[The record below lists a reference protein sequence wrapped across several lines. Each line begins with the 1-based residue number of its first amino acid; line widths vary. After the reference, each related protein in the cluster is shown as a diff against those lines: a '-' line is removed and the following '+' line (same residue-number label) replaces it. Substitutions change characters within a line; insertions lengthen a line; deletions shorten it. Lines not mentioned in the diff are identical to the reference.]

1 MNSVRTCE
9 TCGTSTEAT
18 FSGNLSCVVCLLDIG
33 LGPDVA
39 EQDGAFVLVPD
50 RLGAHTI
57 ERHDDGSACELGHGA
72 MGITYRAIDKAL
84 DRPVALKIINTDL
97 GSRSAEARE
106 RFTREARAAAA
117 LRHPNVATVYQFGV
131 REETGQ
137 FFYAMELVEG
147 ETLEECVR
155 RLGPLDVLTT
165 IEIALQ
171 VTAALQAAE
180 ERRLVHRDLKP
191 GNLMLISRNGATV
204 SASTSRLSRDYSNI
218 PSVVAMAEPAR
229 RSGRRRAGRNV
240 IGADQKNE
248 KFVVKVIDFGV
259 AKAVAEKTNAMS
271 LTHGGFVGTPAFASP
286 EQFTNAPVDVRSDI
300 YSLGAT
306 LWFALTG
313 HMLFSGRTI
322 DEIRTARESKPLPI
336 EQLKAARAPHRLVS
350 LLKSMLAVEPAARP
364 AGAREL
370 AAKLEAIRA
379 SITGRPKAV
388 ARFALAAA
396 VVALLTIVGI
406 RAFHSRPAMPV
417 AAVIPEKSIAVLPFE
432 NFSDDKE
439 NAYFA
444 DGVQDEILTDL
455 TKVADLKVIS
465 RRSVA
470 QYRDTKQ
477 SIREIGQAL
486 GVAHV
491 LEGTVRKAA
500 GRIHVTVQLTDT
512 RTDAQT
518 WADKYDRDVADI
530 FLIQND
536 ISQEVVSR
544 LKAALS
550 PEEKAA
556 IEEKPTQDKEAYDLY
571 LRARSLVYGQ
581 SSLAGKTQAENA
593 TKAVTLLESAIA
605 RDPKFT
611 LAYCVLADAQ
621 LNLDYFV
628 GHEDEASLVKAK
640 EAIDAAL
647 RISPNSAEAHL
658 VLARYSLSG
667 LEDVSATEKAL
678 AIAAAGL
685 PGRVDVFDLR
695 AEVEEQQGKWREAL
709 RDREKAA
716 ELDPRDGDTADG
728 LAILYICLRRYG
740 DAERLVDHTI
750 ATTSQ
755 QSTAPFWERKS
766 DIALARG
773 DAKAA
778 MAALDACPDRNLALV
793 PNQKIVNVRVMER
806 DYTKAEGIL
815 QSIDET
821 AVLPGGRPSIFLRGR
836 TLERLGRLARF
847 RGETEKARGYFEAAR
862 PNFEQWL
869 AKIQKHHT
877 FANSW
882 WESHSLG
889 YIAEIDAALGRKE
902 DAIREAKSAVE
913 LWSLKRDATIAPH
926 MEIFLAIV
934 YMWSGEHDAALEQL
948 GYMAKLPAASVWFNC
963 PAGASAGDFKLNP
976 LWDELRNDPRFDKII
991 AEAAKPIKLD

>member
-1 MNSVRTCE
+1 MAAISKSLRICE

-18 FSGNLSCVVCLLDIG
+18 SSGDFGCIVCFLNIG
-33 LGPDVA
+33 LEPDAVESDGMFA
-39 EQDGAFVLVPD
+39 ETPR
-50 RLGAHTI
+50 RLGAYTI
-57 ERHDDGSACELGHGA
+57 ERHADGSAWELGRGA
-72 MGITYRAIDKAL
+72 MGVTYRAIDKAL
-84 DRPVALKIINTDL
+84 DRPVALKIINTNL

-117 LRHPNVATVYQFGV
+117 LRHPNVATVHQFGV

-147 ETLEECVR
+147 ETLEERVR

-165 IEIALQ
+165 IDIALQ
-171 VTAALQAAE
+171 VTAALAAAE
-180 ERRLVHRDLKP
+180 ERGLVHRDLKP
-191 GNLMLISRNGATV
+191 GNLMLISRNGETV
-204 SASTSRLSRDYSNI
+204 SASTQGGGYNH
-218 PSVVAMAEPAR
+218 
-229 RSGRRRAGRNV
+229 
-240 IGADQKNE
+240 E
-248 KFVVKVIDFGV
+248 KIEVKVIDFGV
-259 AKAVAEKTNAMS
+259 AKAISEKTDTMK
-271 LTHGGFVGTPAFASP
+271 LTHGGFVGTPVFASP
-286 EQFTNAPVDVRSDI
+286 EQFTDAPVDVRSDI

-306 LWFALTG
+306 LWFLLTG
-313 HMLFSGRTI
+313 HVLFSGRTI
-322 DEIRTARESKPLPI
+322 EEIREARRSKPLPA
-336 EQLKAARAPHRLVS
+336 EQLKAARVPHRFIS
-350 LLKSMLAVEPAARP
+350 LLRSMLATEPVARP
-364 AGAREL
+364 TGAREL
-370 AAKLEAIRA
+370 AAKLQSIRD
-379 SITGRPKAV
+379 SITGRGKIAQRL
-388 ARFALAAA
+388 AIAAA
-396 VVALLTIVGI
+396 LVGFAVVVAV
-406 RAFHSRPAMPV
+406 RVFHSTPQKTTAP
-417 AAVIPEKSIAVLPFE
+417 VIPEKSIAVLPFE

-530 FLIQND
+530 FLIQSD
-536 ISQEVVSR
+536 ISQEIVSR
-544 LKAALS
+544 LKASLS
-550 PEEKAA
+550 PEEKVA

-581 SSLAGKTQAENA
+581 SGLAGKTQAENA
-593 TKAVTLLESAIA
+593 TKAVTLLESSIA

-611 LAYCVLADAQ
+611 LAYCVLGDAQ

-628 GHEDEASLVKAK
+628 GHEDEAPLVKAK

-658 VLARYSLSG
+658 VLARYSLHG

-695 AEVEEQQGKWREAL
+695 AEVEEQQGKWKEAL

-716 ELDPRDGDTADG
+716 ELDPRDKDTADG
-728 LAILYICLRRYG
+728 LAILYISLRRYG
-740 DAERLVDHTI
+740 DAERLLDHTI
-750 ATTSQ
+750 ATAPQ
-755 QSTAPFWERKS
+755 QSTAPFLERKS

-778 MAALDACPDRNLALV
+778 MAALDAVPDRNLALV
-793 PNQKIVNVRVMER
+793 PNQKIMNVCVMER

-815 QSIDET
+815 QSTEET
-821 AVLPGGRPSIFLRGR
+821 AKTLNAPPGRGVKIYPNIFLRAR
-836 TLERLGRLARF
+836 SLERLGRLARF
-847 RGETEKARGYFEAAR
+847 RGEKEKARGYFEAAR
-862 PNFEQWL
+862 PNFDQWL

-889 YIAEIDAALGRKE
+889 YIAEIDAALGRKD
-902 DAIREAKSAVE
+902 DAIREAKGAVE
-913 LWSLKRDATIAPH
+913 LWSLKRDARIAPH

-934 YMWSGEHDAALEQL
+934 YMWAGERDAALEQL
-948 GYMAKLPAASVWFNC
+948 DHMAKLPAASVWFNC